1 MFVYEDIYDAKG
13 NVTVPRNTEA
23 AYPNMRYS
31 SINEQASSFWLVN
44 AADVTL
50 RNISVAYSLPKNW
63 LKPVGVSNVRL
74 NLTVQN
80 ALYLYNPYPGKSWA
94 SYGGTY
100 GRYPNLR
107 KITFGINVSF

>member
-1 MFVYEDIYDAKG
+1 M
-13 NVTVPRNTEA
+13 
-23 AYPNMRYS
+23 
-31 SINEQASSFWLVN
+31 
-44 AADVTL
+44 
-50 RNISVAYSLPKNW
+50 
-63 LKPVGVSNVRL
+63 SNVRL